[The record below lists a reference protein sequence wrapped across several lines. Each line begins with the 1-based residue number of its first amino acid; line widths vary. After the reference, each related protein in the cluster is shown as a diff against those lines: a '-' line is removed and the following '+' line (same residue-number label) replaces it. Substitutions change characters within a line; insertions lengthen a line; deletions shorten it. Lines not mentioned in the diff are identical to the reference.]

1 MPRGPRLDAPGA
13 LHHVMVRGID
23 RCAIFQD
30 AADRQRCRD
39 RLGAVIRSGG
49 GALYAWCFMPNHIH
63 ALIRTGPVPLS
74 RLMRRWIGPYATAFN
89 RRHQRCGYLF
99 QNRFKSILV
108 EEERYFVELV
118 RYIHLKPLRAQLVSS
133 EDLENYPWTGHAVL
147 LGRQVFL
154 EQDTDF
160 VLAHFGTVVGK
171 ARAAYREFVR
181 APDDPGVDLEGG
193 GLRRSAG
200 LWRYL
205 SRTTQGRERW
215 AHDERILGRPEF
227 VQNILAPVPA
237 RAPSGAPAAE
247 IAALCTR
254 AGEHFGVSPAEIA
267 SPSLR
272 RRVLA
277 ARAVVCHLAVCA
289 RGFSLSSVARCLGI
303 TRRSVVR
310 AVARATTLLAA
321 HDRQVE
327 RFLG

>member
-1 MPRGPRLDAPGA
+1 MCPRSSQMPRPIFLGELLDRVVLDLDLPE
-13 LHHVMVRGID
+13 LGI
-23 RCAIFQD
+23 RPPPIN
-30 AADRQRCRD
+30 
-39 RLGAVIRSGG
+39 
-49 GALYAWCFMPNHIH
+49 P
-63 ALIRTGPVPLS
+63 
-74 RLMRRWIGPYATAFN
+74 
-89 RRHQRCGYLF
+89 
-99 QNRFKSILV
+99 
-108 EEERYFVELV
+108 LV
-118 RYIHLKPLRAQLVSS
+118 RYEIGDRFSVAANHDPRAAPLHLCQQQRQRTFRLMNVDRLHVQMISPLSPLRQRNRGRWGEVGELPSPV
-133 EDLENYPWTGHAVL
+133 DRGHWSAPP
-147 LGRQVFL
+147 G
-154 EQDTDF
+154 
-160 VLAHFGTVVGK
+160 
-171 ARAAYREFVR
+171 AA
-181 APDDPGVDLEGG
+181 
-193 GLRRSAG
+193 
-200 LWRYL
+200 
-205 SRTTQGRERW
+205 T
-215 AHDERILGRPEF
+215 ILGRPQF
-227 VQNILAPVPA
+227 VQTILAPVPA